1 MGAIHVSK
9 LLGAMLARWKASGV
23 CKEDVVSYAKDYLQ
37 WDAEGQEVWKL
48 MAAYEEVADM
58 HLVWMGSILSTLTQ
72 RKIHHPACRL
82 ESF

>member
-1 MGAIHVSK
+1 MAQQALDLEAFMGDLHGGGDDMGAIHVSK

-58 HLVWMGSILSTLTQ
+58 HLVW
-72 RKIHHPACRL
+72 
-82 ESF
+82 